1 MPEHSTVSPQKQWS
15 WFCDEKLFIRMTWK
29 IMLPEAEQVLKVRV
43 WFHLQHHQSGLPW
56 FVLGQLPS
64 VEILWIYSP
73 VSKTTLSALGT
84 GSDMQ
89 IEQSEP
95 NSAPGYIHAIP
106 LKSLSAF
113 FVCLMHCSISCSC
126 IILFFPWQNLLQFS
140 PKNGD
145 ELA

>member
-1 MPEHSTVSPQKQWS
+1 
-15 WFCDEKLFIRMTWK
+15 
-29 IMLPEAEQVLKVRV
+29 MLPEAEQVLKVRV

-56 FVLGQLPS
+56 FVLEQLSS

-73 VSKTTLSALGT
+73 VRPHLVHWVL

-95 NSAPGYIHAIP
+95 NSAPGYIHATP

-113 FVCLMHCSISCSC
+113 FVCLMHCSISC
-126 IILFFPWQNLLQFS
+126 LLYNTFLSLTQPSAVLSKKWWWTSIAVTFS
-140 PKNGD
+140 D
-145 ELA
+145 EKYHNAVYLNIF